1 MVTAGLM
8 VTPGQLVG
16 RRRLSP
22 HIEIGPTCIVKGFT
36 SNFSLSTADGA
47 NAKSAFGFKISKA
60 SKSAAA
66 NVRLVPNANTAKALG
81 STIVCINLPAV
92 SSLCSTVDRLCG
104 ASACK
109 VNVTTSKFKPAGL
122 VKPKSLPCC
131 LKGAVNILPGLPA
144 TLQPTVTVNLT
155 YTVTNNGTAASPA
168 ATFAFW
174 LDRPITPACNDVTG
188 ATGALRPLAA
198 GESRAKFLVVTLPGA
213 PGQYTLRLLLD
224 SACIVN
230 EISETDHL
238 ASLPY
243 LISTTIGPVANLAL
257 TSLALSTSPSS
268 GAFTPGQLVNL
279 TVGVLNNGTA
289 ASTSSV
295 LSVFTD
301 SPVTPTCRGLGRAVG
316 TSVDV
321 LAAGSSANI
330 TVTVPGPLSFGAKTL
345 QVVLDSECTVIETTR
360 ADNVA
365 GVSYTVAAP
374 DFVASNLQVIP
385 LGGPVLQVGTIFSVN
400 ATITNVGT
408 AAGDPGLFG
417 AFTTVSSPAGCGDAR
432 LNSPLGSYPWSA
444 GSIPPGASVT
454 AQFTG
459 FRAEAVPGKY
469 VLWFVVNYLCRPQE
483 PNFVDNQ
490 LNFTYTI

>member
-1 MVTAGLM
+1 LQKSDANDQLAVTCTAVAATVPGTNATNAGTNTTNPGTKTTNPGTNTTNPGTNTT
-8 VTPGQLVG
+8 VPTPL
-16 RRRLSP
+16 
-22 HIEIGPTCIVKGFT
+22 
-36 SNFSLSTADGA
+36 A
-47 NAKSAFGFKISKA
+47 NLIISG
-60 SKSAAA
+60 
-66 NVRLVPNANTAKALG
+66 L
-81 STIVCINLPAV
+81 TITGY
-92 SSLCSTVDRLCG
+92 S
-104 ASACK
+104 
-109 VNVTTSKFKPAGL
+109 
-122 VKPKSLPCC
+122 
-131 LKGAVNILPGLPA
+131 GLPA

-316 TSVDV
+316 TPVDV

-374 DFVASNLQVIP
+374 DFIASNLQVIP

-400 ATITNVGT
+400 ATITNVSGVAEGGDT
-408 AAGDPGLFG
+408 AGRRA
-417 AFTTVSSPAGCGDAR
+417 VSLRAATRRSRYVCVCVCVCVCGCVWLCVVVCGCVCGGVCAR
-432 LNSPLGSYPWSA
+432 KPR
-444 GSIPPGASVT
+444 VC
-454 AQFTG
+454 
-459 FRAEAVPGKY
+459 RAEPQP
-469 VLWFVVNYLCRPQE
+469 LDYLSHSSA
-483 PNFVDNQ
+483 
-490 LNFTYTI
+490 